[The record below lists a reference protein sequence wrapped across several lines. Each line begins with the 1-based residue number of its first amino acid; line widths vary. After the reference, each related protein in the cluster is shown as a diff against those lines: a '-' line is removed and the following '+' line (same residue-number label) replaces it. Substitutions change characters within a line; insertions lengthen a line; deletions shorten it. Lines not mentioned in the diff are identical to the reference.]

1 MKKLYIIKIGG
12 NIIDS
17 EKELDQFLNSF
28 AAIDGLKILVHGGGK
43 LATELSAK
51 LNIETKMIHGRRI
64 TDADTLKI
72 TAMVYAGWINKNIV
86 SKLQS
91 KNCNALGLSGAD
103 GKCILTEKRK
113 VKDID
118 YGFVG
123 DILPQGIDTAFI
135 QNVLE
140 FGVTPVFSPITSD
153 LNGQLLNTNADTIAS
168 ALAGALSELY
178 NVHLVYCF
186 EKRGVLSDKNDASSV
201 IEKIDSINYE
211 ELKTNGTIADG
222 MIPKL
227 DNAFVAKDEG
237 VSYVVIGH
245 ANDLQKIIKKE
256 KNAGTLIEH

>member
-1 MKKLYIIKIGG
+1 MKKLYIVKIGG

-17 EKELDQFLNSF
+17 ERELDDFLNSF
-28 AAIDGLKILVHGGGK
+28 AAIEGFKILVHGGGK

-51 LNIETKMIHGRRI
+51 LGIETKMIQGRRI
-64 TDADTLKI
+64 TDEETLKI
-72 TAMVYAGWINKNIV
+72 TAMVYAGWINKTIV

-91 KNCNALGLSGAD
+91 KNCNSIGLSGAD
-103 GKCILTEKRK
+103 GKCILSEKRK

-123 DILPQGIDTAFI
+123 DILPEGISTAFI
-135 QNVLE
+135 QSVLE

-153 LNGQLLNTNADTIAS
+153 ATGQLLNTNADTIAS

-186 EKRGVLSDKNDASSV
+186 EKPGVLSDKDDASSV
-201 IEKIDSINYE
+201 IEKIDSINYA
-211 ELKTNGTIADG
+211 ELKTNGAIADG

-227 DNAFVAKDEG
+227 DNAFRAKDEG
-237 VSYVVIGH
+237 VSSVIIGH
-245 ANDLQKIIKKE
+245 AKDLAQIIKKE